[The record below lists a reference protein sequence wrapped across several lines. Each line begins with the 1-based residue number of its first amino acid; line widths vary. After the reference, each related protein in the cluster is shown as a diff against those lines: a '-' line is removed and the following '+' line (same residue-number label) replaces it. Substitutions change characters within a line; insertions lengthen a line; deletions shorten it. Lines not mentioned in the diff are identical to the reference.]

1 MNRRPPSARPALEPT
16 RALTHPLWWG
26 ALFVLVANDHLLKGS
41 GILHPFVTG
50 KLSDVAGMMVAPVV
64 LCALLG
70 LRSRFTWVL
79 AHVAVGAVF
88 AILNLLPQAAHAW
101 SEAFASL
108 GLPFR
113 VWADPTDL
121 LALPALAVAYVTF
134 TKARAVASR
143 PAWLP
148 RFATLLGAV
157 ACLAS
162 SPWPVA
168 RPTVAQDRVLVE
180 HHDGV
185 VFVLDARSGSL
196 LRSLRATGTNEASPA
211 IHDRILYQVQTDG
224 RITGI
229 HVDNPQTPFT
239 IWKHPNPETWVRIL
253 HVDAHRLFVAG
264 GDNHLHAIDR
274 VFGTVA
280 WSLPI
285 DSALLEEL
293 TFVEDSLLVSDQ
305 DRVRAVNV
313 RTGQT
318 VWEYRAQDTVGAG
331 AVHGN
336 RLYVASLDGVV
347 HGLDLGSGREVWR
360 YEGGDRACYRY
371 GPRVFVQAGQVFAC
385 FDGETRAIAI
395 DTRKVR
401 WTQESQP
408 VAVAPGVLL
417 LQHGDDTLQG
427 VDGASGKV
435 LWSRELDDDLGS
447 RPTVS
452 EAMAFVRDAT
462 GKLHALDT
470 QTGAVRWVFD
480 WPREG
485 TVAASG
491 STVVV
496 TSR

>member
-1 MNRRPPSARPALEPT
+1 MRGPRRFDAA

-26 ALFVLVANDHLLKGS
+26 ALLVLVANDHVLKGS
-41 GILHPFVTG
+41 GVLHPAVTG

-70 LRSRFTWVL
+70 LRSRFAWVL

-88 AILNLLPQAAHAW
+88 SAVNLLPEAARAW
-101 SEAFASL
+101 SDLFASV
-108 GLPFR
+108 GVPFR

-121 LALPALAVAYVTF
+121 LALPALAVAYATF
-134 TKARAVASR
+134 TNARAAAPRAS
-143 PAWLP
+143 WLP
-148 RFATLLGAV
+148 RLATLLGAV

-196 LRSLRATGTNEASPA
+196 VRSLRATGTNEASPA
-211 IHDRILYQVQTDG
+211 IHDRILYQVQSDG
-224 RITGI
+224 RVTGI

-239 IWKHPNPETWVRIL
+239 IWKHPDPETWVRIL
-253 HVDAHRLFVAG
+253 HVDAHRLFVAA
-264 GDNHLHAIDR
+264 GDNHLYAVDR
-274 VFGTVA
+274 VFGTVG

-285 DSALLEEL
+285 DTTLLEEL
-293 TFVEDSLLVSDQ
+293 TFVEDSLLASDQ

-318 VWEYRAQDTVGAG
+318 VWEYRAQDRVGAG
-331 AVHGN
+331 EVHGN
-336 RLYVASLDGVV
+336 RVYVASLDGVV

-360 YEGGDRACYRY
+360 YEGGDPACYRY

-417 LQHGDDTLQG
+417 LQHDDDTLQG
-427 VDGASGKV
+427 VDVASGRV
-435 LWSRELDDDLGS
+435 LWSRSFEDDLGS

-452 EAMAFVRDAT
+452 EAMAFVRDTT
-462 GKLHALDT
+462 GKMHALDT
-470 QTGAVRWVFD
+470 QTGAVRWDFD
-480 WPREG
+480 WPGEG
-485 TVAASG
+485 
-491 STVVV
+491 TVVV
-496 TSR
+496 TSK